1 MSLLRHGKE
10 ELSIAI
16 RETKSSA
23 LKLALITGT
32 DNEGDHIL
40 LYKTINGFDT
50 AISDADMKSIGD
62 KLAGLYN
69 YPNEDVLRIDTHVL
83 KKAA

>member
-1 MSLLRHGKE
+1 M
-10 ELSIAI
+10 AI

-50 AISDADMKSIGD
+50 AISDADMKSIWD

-69 YPNEDVLRIDTHVL
+69 YPNEDVLRVDTHVL

>member
-1 MSLLRHGKE
+1 M
-10 ELSIAI
+10 AI

-23 LKLALITGT
+23 LKLALITRT

-40 LYKTINGFDT
+40 LSKTINGFDT
-50 AISDADMKSIGD
+50 AIPDPDMKSLAD

-69 YPNEDVLRIDTHVL
+69 YPNEDVLRVDTHVL

>member
-1 MSLLRHGKE
+1 MKSLR
-10 ELSIAI
+10 I
-16 RETKSSA
+16 RCQ
-23 LKLALITGT
+23 LYLYNI
-32 DNEGDHIL
+32 IL

-62 KLAGLYN
+62 KMAGLYN

>member
-1 MSLLRHGKE
+1 M
-10 ELSIAI
+10 AI

-40 LYKTINGFDT
+40 ST
-50 AISDADMKSIGD
+50 ALIPLSLM
-62 KLAGLYN
+62 L
-69 YPNEDVLRIDTHVL
+69 T
-83 KKAA
+83 